1 MKHGMWFRVPALLH
15 IEQLRLRAWL
25 TGVLDSQVRPDPEGP
40 WHDVAPRPGA
50 FIVNLG
56 DMLER

>member
-1 MKHGMWFRVPALLH
+1 MYKSSLAQPHVEAV
-15 IEQLRLRAWL
+15 QLRLRSKL
-25 TGVLDSQVRPDPEGP
+25 TIAVDAQVRPDPEGP

-50 FIVNLG
+50 FVVNLG